1 MADVELTVVQVRRDD
16 RWLAV
21 AVIDGRRYPDQQSFE
36 RAKAEAFETMDDLN
50 IPAQLETRRLSPTE
64 PPSRLP
70 SWEDY
75 RVTLAPKGARGT
87 A

>member
-1 MADVELTVVQVRRDD
+1 MADVDRTVVQVREDD
-16 RWLAV
+16 RWRAV
-21 AVIDGRRYPDQQSFE
+21 AVIDGRHYPDRASFDQAV
-36 RAKAEAFETMDDLN
+36 REAFATMSKHK
-50 IPAQLETRRLSPTE
+50 IPAQFETRRVSPTE

-75 RVTLAPKGARGT
+75 RVTLASRGDRGI